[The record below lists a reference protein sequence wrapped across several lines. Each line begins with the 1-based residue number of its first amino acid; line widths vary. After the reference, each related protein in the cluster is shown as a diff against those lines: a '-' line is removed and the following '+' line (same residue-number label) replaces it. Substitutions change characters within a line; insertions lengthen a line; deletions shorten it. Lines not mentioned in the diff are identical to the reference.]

1 MSGAGDLCRLARER
15 GLFTPWDGAPALGA
29 LVVTG
34 PDAGAHLQSQL
45 TSDVLSLAPG
55 ASQPSASLNRTG
67 ALVVDL
73 SVTRLPERGQP
84 FPSYLLIV
92 DRAHAARLAD
102 ELVAR
107 VVTGD
112 VIVDD
117 LTRELDGWFIA
128 GPAAPAVL
136 AALADMP
143 AAAQAW
149 TIELPLTGDAGFL
162 VLQPRGASTSP
173 GTAIAAAAHAND
185 LVDWPKTGDPEAAT
199 AWHWLRVEAGR
210 LLAGIDYLPGTR
222 ALAQTGLDQQVV
234 SLSKGCYLGQEV
246 VARVR
251 TYGSVPEAV
260 RALVFAAGEEE
271 SPAIDAPGVPVHDA
285 DGNVI
290 GAWASAGWSSLW
302 QSPVALAYLDRAHR
316 APGTTLTVKLADG
329 TLAPAQVRLSPLHA
343 ATGAAERARH
353 LHERAVHRFGLGDD
367 QGAIDLLQQALRQ
380 DPSLGEAAEAL
391 GVILGRHGRYHEAID
406 IFKQLEETAPN
417 EPLIHTNLSLFYM
430 KLGDKAEA
438 ERQREQ
444 ATLKRFA
451 NLDDDRTAAERA
463 AAEAATRRADADRK
477 LAMFSEVLAIDPLD
491 GLALMGAANA
501 LAALERPGEAEP
513 LYARARDAQPANSA
527 VYLAH
532 GRVLEI
538 LGRSPEAAET
548 YRAGVAVAS
557 RKGDLQPLRE
567 MEHRLL
573 MITAEGAARG

>member
-1 MSGAGDLCRLARER
+1 MSRAGDLCRLARER
-15 GLFTPWDGAPALGA
+15 GLFTPWDGAPSLGA
-29 LVVTG
+29 IVVAG
-34 PDAGAHLQSQL
+34 PDAGEYLQSQL

-55 ASQPSASLNRTG
+55 ATQPSARLNRAG

-84 FPSYLLIV
+84 FPTYLLIV
-92 DRAHAARLAD
+92 DRAHVTLLAD
-102 ELVAR
+102 DLRAN

-112 VIVDD
+112 VLIDD
-117 LTRELDGWFIA
+117 LTPDLDGWFVA
-128 GPAAPAVL
+128 GPAAAAAVAGLPAV
-136 AALADMP
+136 
-143 AAAQAW
+143 AQSW
-149 TIELPLTGDAGFL
+149 TIDLPLTGDAGFL
-162 VLQPRGASTSP
+162 VLQPRGAATAP
-173 GTAIAAAAHAND
+173 GPAVAAAARAQG
-185 LVDWPKTGDPEAAT
+185 LVEWPTAADPEAAK
-199 AWHWLRVEAGR
+199 AWRWLRVEAGR
-210 LLAGIDYLPGTR
+210 LLPGLDYLPGRR

-234 SLSKGCYLGQEV
+234 SLTKGCYLGQEV

-260 RALVFAAGEEE
+260 RALVFAAGAEDI
-271 SPAIDAPGVPVHDA
+271 PAVDTPGIPVHDA
-285 DGNVI
+285 DGHVI
-290 GAWASAGWSSLW
+290 GTWASAGWSSLW
-302 QSPVALAYLDRAHR
+302 QAPVALAYLDRAHR
-316 APGTTLTVKLADG
+316 APGTPLTVKMADG
-329 TLAPAQVRLSPLHA
+329 SLAPAQVRLSPLHA
-343 ATGAAERARH
+343 AVGAADRARH

-367 QGAIDLLQQALRQ
+367 QGAINLLQQALNN
-380 DPSLGEAAEAL
+380 DPSLAEAAEAL
-391 GVILGRHGRYHEAID
+391 GVILGRHGRFHEAID

-463 AAEAATRRADADRK
+463 AADSAARRADADRK
-477 LAMFSEVLAIDPLD
+477 LAMFGEVLDLDPLD

-513 LYARARDAQPANSA
+513 LYARARVAQPANSA

-538 LGRSPEAAET
+538 LGKPVEAADA

-573 MITAEGAARG
+573 MITAESPARG